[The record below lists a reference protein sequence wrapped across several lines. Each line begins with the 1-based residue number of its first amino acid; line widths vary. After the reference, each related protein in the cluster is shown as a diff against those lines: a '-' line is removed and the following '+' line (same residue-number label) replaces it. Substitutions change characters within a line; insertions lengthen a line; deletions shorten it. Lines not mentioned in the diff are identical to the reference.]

1 MDVVVRREQRNSTD
15 NDVHRTFDTNSIL
28 WEQRKMSGST
38 ERGSQDPTETLRK
51 KPDATELLATSPGY
65 SDSDLDF
72 AELASSLSM
81 DLTPGSSIG
90 GYEIVKKIGQGGMG
104 AVYLTRRPGNDEP
117 VALKVLSRSMSLR
130 PDAIRRFHKEALTL
144 AKVQSPYI
152 IRLIETGEAEG
163 LHFIAGEFIS
173 GGDAGKYIARF
184 GVPSIQAGQMIFR
197 HIAHAINAMH
207 QAGMIHRDVKPENI
221 LLQLDSGETK
231 NNSPPKIATARL
243 SDFGLA
249 RMLDQTQSMQIT
261 RSLMVMGTPRYMP
274 PEQFA
279 STRDAD
285 ARADIYS
292 LGATMYFLLTGNY
305 LFAGED
311 IVSLAHSHRSEG
323 YRPAHLANR
332 SISPALSRIL
342 DRCLEKLPENRY
354 QTAAELLA
362 ELERLETGQPL
373 QATIAIARGTSG
385 EEASGTWQF
394 EWDFVPKPES
404 MWPHV
409 SHTDRIN
416 RALGLPP
423 ATFTKTVR
431 DGQGVVTMAEANF
444 AGMKMRWREHPFT
457 WIENREM
464 TIFRE
469 FESGPFQW
477 VLSHVELH
485 PLAGGGTHL
494 VHRFEYRARS
504 VFGKMLARFQ
514 IGVMTRR
521 KLDRVYRRI
530 AEQLEKNKG
539 SSKPSN
545 VMEEPVERTPAQTA
559 SFGRAADW
567 LLSHSVDSQLVQD
580 LGGFLE
586 SGFDTEVSRI
596 QPRVLARRL
605 ERDERKVIDAS
616 ILGVPAGMFLLS
628 WDIICPKCRV
638 AAEIRDTLE
647 MIRGHANCQVC
658 QADFAVDLATSVE
671 LVFRVHPEIRKTD
684 LRTYCI
690 GGPFHASHV
699 IAQLQLEPGQQ
710 HSLELTLAPGEYQ
723 VTGPQWIQ
731 PALLLVQSGKTG
743 ECATISVV
751 DPPRV
756 TTLKPEHQILTLK
769 NNSKDRVLVRLE
781 RSHSDRLALTAARA
795 VTLER
800 FRQYL
805 PGQIVSPEQLTSI
818 AESCVMHARLG
829 GRSGVFA
836 ELDEQAALKSS
847 CKFLKIAIEAVRGNE
862 GDVVS
867 RLADGVTACFQQ
879 ADAAVRSALQ
889 LVKEWDQQQA
899 DGLAIRVV
907 LHRGPV
913 TVTSIDGQM
922 HHTGAAISHVARVC
936 SSELVSATGWNGIVM
951 TELFRVS
958 ATTDSGLATNG
969 LRTEVV
975 QMNSTGQP
983 GCESL
988 FLIKI
993 A

>member
-1 MDVVVRREQRNSTD
+1 
-15 NDVHRTFDTNSIL
+15 
-28 WEQRKMSGST
+28 MSGST
-38 ERGSQDPTETLRK
+38 ERGAQDQTEARPK
-51 KPDATELLATSPGY
+51 EPDGTKVLGTSPGFT
-65 SDSDLDF
+65 DADLDF
-72 AELASSLSM
+72 AEISNSVSE
-81 DLTPGSSIG
+81 DLKPGSNIG
-90 GYEIVKKIGQGGMG
+90 GYEVVRKIGQGGMG
-104 AVYLTRRPGNDEP
+104 AVYLTRRSGSDAP
-117 VALKVLSRSMSLR
+117 VALKVLARSMSSR
-130 PDAIRRFHKEALTL
+130 PDAIRRFHKEASTL
-144 AKVQSPYI
+144 AKVKSPYI
-152 IRLIETGEAEG
+152 IRLIETGEVDG

-173 GGDAGKYIARF
+173 GGDAGKYIKEF
-184 GVPSIQAGQMIFR
+184 GVPPIQTGQMIFR

-207 QAGMIHRDVKPENI
+207 LAGMIHRDVKPENI
-221 LLQLDSGETK
+221 LLEFDSPQVPTAK
-231 NNSPPKIATARL
+231 NPPTIVTARL

-249 RMLDQTQSMQIT
+249 RMMDQTQSMQIT
-261 RSLMVMGTPRYMP
+261 RSMMVMGTPRYMP

-292 LGATMYFLLTGNY
+292 LGATMYFLLTGSY
-305 LFAGED
+305 LFAGDD

-362 ELERLETGQPL
+362 ELERLESGQPL
-373 QATIAIARGTSG
+373 QATTANSPVATR
-385 EEASGTWQF
+385 EEASGTYRF
-394 EWDFVPKPES
+394 EWDFGPKPES
-404 MWPHV
+404 MWPYV

-457 WIENREM
+457 WVENREM

-494 VHRFEYRARS
+494 IHRFDYRARS
-504 VFGKMLARFQ
+504 GFGKLFAKFQ

-521 KLDRVYRRI
+521 KLDKIYRRI
-530 AEQLEKNKG
+530 AAQLEKYKG
-539 SSKPSN
+539 SPQPQN
-545 VMEEPVERTPAQTA
+545 VMEEPVDRSPSQEAA
-559 SFGRAADW
+559 FGRAAEW
-567 LLSHSVDSQLVQD
+567 LQTHNVESQLVQD
-580 LGGFLE
+580 IGRFLE
-586 SGFDTEVSRI
+586 TGFDTEVSRI

-605 ERDERKVIDAS
+605 ERDERQVIDAS

-658 QADFAVDLATSVE
+658 QADFAVDLANSVE

-710 HSLELTLAPGEYQ
+710 HSLELNLAPGEYQ

-731 PALLLVQSGKTG
+731 PALLLVQSGRA
-743 ECATISVV
+743 EDYATISVV
-751 DPPRV
+751 DPPRLS
-756 TTLKPEHQILTLK
+756 TLKPDHQILTLK
-769 NNSKDRVLVRLE
+769 NNSNDRVLVRLE
-781 RSHSDRLALTAARA
+781 RSNSDRLALTAARA
-795 VTLER
+795 VTIER

-805 PGQIVSPEQLTSI
+805 PDQIVSPEQLTSI
-818 AESCVMHARLG
+818 AETCVVHARLG
-829 GRSGVFA
+829 GQSGVFA
-836 ELDEQAALKSS
+836 ELDERSALNSS
-847 CKFLKIAIEAVRGNE
+847 CEFLKIAIDAVRSNE

-867 RLADGVTACFQQ
+867 RFADGVTACFQQ
-879 ADAAVRSALQ
+879 ADSAIRSAVQ
-889 LVKEWDQQQA
+889 LLMEWKQQHA
-899 DGLAIRVV
+899 DGPAIRIV

-913 TVTSIDGQM
+913 TLTSIDGQM
-922 HHTGAAISHVARVC
+922 HHTGAAISHAAQAC
-936 SSELVSATGWNGIVM
+936 SAGLVSATDWNGIAM
-951 TELFRVS
+951 TEAFRNS
-958 ATTDSGLATNG
+958 GANDSGFAADEIRMEKLQ
-969 LRTEVV
+969 LK
-975 QMNSTGQP
+975 STAQP
-983 GCESL
+983 EGESL
-988 FLIKI
+988 FLITI
-993 A
+993 D